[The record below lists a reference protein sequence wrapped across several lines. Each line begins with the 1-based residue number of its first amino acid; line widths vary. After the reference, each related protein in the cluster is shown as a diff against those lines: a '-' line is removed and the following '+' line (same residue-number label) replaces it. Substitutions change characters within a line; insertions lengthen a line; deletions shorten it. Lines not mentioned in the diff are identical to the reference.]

1 MHARL
6 NQTPLGRV
14 LGCCAFEHD
23 SRPTRKPLPR
33 PILTEGSTMNTEK
46 RYGNWALIAVAM
58 LLFGAAIATIQF
70 KVPVVM
76 GDIMT
81 NMGMDAGSASW
92 LMSIFTFV
100 GIILALPTGAL
111 AKKFGPKTMLLAAAA
126 VVALGSLIGAFAG
139 NGTVL
144 IVSRAIE
151 GVAFIFVTICGPL
164 AVQKYVAPDKI
175 GSATGIWALW
185 VCLGSVLGG
194 VVTPTLYSATGFVG
208 VWVIYA
214 GVAVLCAVIVAV
226 LVKFPS
232 GGADAIETAAQAAA
246 SEEKVSYGELF
257 KPNIL
262 LFFVAFLVFNMTLM
276 AVLGFAPTFMQ
287 QQGVDPTLSGFIS
300 TLPMLLAVISSPL
313 FGTLS
318 DKMGRCKPLYLL
330 ALVVM
335 GPCSFILLT
344 QTGPLMWAGAI
355 VMGLIGL
362 GGPVMCLTSYINVL
376 GRPELMSIGMGM
388 LMLIQSLGQFLGTW
402 LVPMLLGPDMTG
414 WMFAGGVMCVIGLA
428 GTAALALCK
437 FK

>member
-1 MHARL
+1 MD
-6 NQTPLGRV
+6 T
-14 LGCCAFEHD
+14 
-23 SRPTRKPLPR
+23 K
-33 PILTEGSTMNTEK
+33 K
-46 RYGNWALIAVAM
+46 KYGNWALIAVAM
-58 LLFGAAIATIQF
+58 LLFGTAIATVQY

-76 GDIMT
+76 GDIMVK
-81 NMGMDAGSASW
+81 MSMDAGSASW

-100 GIILALPTGAL
+100 GIVLALPTGAL
-111 AKKFGPKTMLLAAAA
+111 AKKFGPKTMLLAAAV
-126 VVALGSLIGAFAG
+126 VVAAGSLVGAFAG

-151 GVAFIFVTICGPL
+151 GIAFIFVTICGPL

-194 VVTPTLYSATGFVG
+194 VLTPTLYAATGFVG

-214 GVAVLCAVIVAV
+214 AAAVVFAVVVAVIV
-226 LVKFPS
+226 KFP
-232 GGADAIETAAQAAA
+232 GGKAAEAPAPEA
-246 SEEKVSYGELF
+246 TEEKVSYAELF
-257 KPNIL
+257 RPNIL
-262 LFFVAFLVFNMTLM
+262 LFFFAFLVFNMTLL

-287 QQGVDPTLSGFIS
+287 QQGVDPTLSGFVS

-318 DKMGRCKPLYLL
+318 DKMGRCKPLYLASL
-330 ALVVM
+330 AAM
-335 GPCSFILLT
+335 GPCTLILLT
-344 QTGPLMWAGAI
+344 QTGPLMWIGAI
-355 VMGLIGL
+355 VMGLVGL

-388 LMLIQSLGQFLGTW
+388 LMLVQSLGQFLGTW
-402 LVPMLLGPDMTG
+402 LVPILLGPDMSA
-414 WMFAGGVMCVIGLA
+414 WLFAGAVMCVIGLI
-428 GTAALALCK
+428 GTVALAFCK

>member
-1 MHARL
+1 ML
-6 NQTPLGRV
+6 M
-14 LGCCAFEHD
+14 
-23 SRPTRKPLPR
+23 
-33 PILTEGSTMNTEK
+33 STNK
-46 RYGNWALIAVAM
+46 QYGNWMLIAVAM
-58 LLFGAAIATIQF
+58 LLFGTAIATVQY

-76 GDIMT
+76 GDIMV
-81 NMGMDAGSASW
+81 NMNMDANSASW

-100 GIILALPTGAL
+100 GIILAIPTGVL
-111 AKKFGPKTMLLAAAA
+111 AKKFGPKTMLLAAA
-126 VVALGSLIGAFAG
+126 VVIAAGSLLGAFAG

-194 VVTPTLYSATGFVG
+194 VLTPSLYAATGFVG

-214 GVAVLCAVIVAV
+214 GAAVLFAIVVAFI
-226 LVKFPS
+226 VKDP
-232 GGADAIETAAQAAA
+232 GKALEEAAA
-246 SEEKVSYGELF
+246 AEDVPEEKVSYAELV

-262 LFFVAFLVFNMTLM
+262 LFFAAFLVFNMTLL

-318 DKMGRCKPLYLL
+318 DKMGRCKPLYLA
-330 ALVVM
+330 ALFVM
-335 GPCSFILLT
+335 GPCTLILLT
-344 QTGPLMWAGAI
+344 QTGPLMWVGAI
-355 VMGLIGL
+355 VMGLVGL
-362 GGPVMCLTSYINVL
+362 GGPVMCLTSYIHVL
-376 GRPELMSIGMGM
+376 GKPELMSIGMGV
-388 LMLIQSLGQFLGTW
+388 LMLVQSLGQFLGTW
-402 LVPMLLGPDMTG
+402 LTPILLGADMTG
-414 WMFAGGVMCVIGLA
+414 WMTAGIVMCIIGFA
-428 GTAALALCK
+428 GTACLALCK

>member
-1 MHARL
+1 
-6 NQTPLGRV
+6 
-14 LGCCAFEHD
+14 
-23 SRPTRKPLPR
+23 
-33 PILTEGSTMNTEK
+33 MNTEK
-46 RYGNWALIAVAM
+46 KYANWALIAVAM
-58 LLFGAAIATIQF
+58 LLFGTAIATIQF

-76 GDIMT
+76 GDIMV
-81 NMGMDAGSASW
+81 NMNMDAGSASW

-111 AKKFGPKTMLLAAAA
+111 AKKFGPKTMLLAAAV
-126 VVALGSLIGAFAG
+126 VVAAGSLLGAFAG

-144 IVSRAIE
+144 IISRAVE

-164 AVQKYVAPDKI
+164 AVQKYVAPEKI

-194 VVTPTLYSATGFVG
+194 VLTPTLYTATGFVG
-208 VWVIYA
+208 VWIIYA
-214 GVAVLCAVIVAV
+214 GIAVVCAVVVAV
-226 LVKFPS
+226 LVKFP
-232 GGADAIETAAQAAA
+232 GGKAAEEAAA
-246 SEEKVSYGELF
+246 VSQDEEEKVSYGELF

-262 LFFVAFLVFNMTLM
+262 LFFFAFLVFNMTLM

-318 DKMGRCKPLYLL
+318 DKLGRCKPLYLL
-330 ALVVM
+330 ALAVM
-335 GPCSFILLT
+335 GPCTLLLLT

-355 VMGLIGL
+355 IMGLIGL

-376 GRPELMSIGMGM
+376 GRPELMSIGMGV
-388 LMLIQSLGQFLGTW
+388 LMLVQSLGQFLGTW
-402 LVPMLLGPDMTG
+402 LVPILLGPDMSA
-414 WMFAGGVMCVIGLA
+414 WVFAGGVMCVIGLV

>member
-1 MHARL
+1 M
-6 NQTPLGRV
+6 
-14 LGCCAFEHD
+14 
-23 SRPTRKPLPR
+23 
-33 PILTEGSTMNTEK
+33 STNK
-46 RYGNWALIAVAM
+46 QYGNWMLIAVAM
-58 LLFGAAIATIQF
+58 LLFGTAIATVQY

-76 GDIMT
+76 GDIMV
-81 NMGMDAGSASW
+81 NMNMDANSASW

-100 GIILALPTGAL
+100 GIILAIPTGVL
-111 AKKFGPKTMLLAAAA
+111 AKKFGPKTMLLAAA
-126 VVALGSLIGAFAG
+126 VVIAAGSLLGAFAG

-194 VVTPTLYSATGFVG
+194 VLTPSLYAATGFVG

-214 GVAVLCAVIVAV
+214 GAAVVFAIVVAFIVKDPGKA
-226 LVKFPS
+226 L
-232 GGADAIETAAQAAA
+232 EEAAA
-246 SEEKVSYGELF
+246 AEDAPEEKVSYAELV

-262 LFFVAFLVFNMTLM
+262 LFFAAFLVFNMTLL

-318 DKMGRCKPLYLL
+318 DKMGRCKPLYLA
-330 ALVVM
+330 ALFVM
-335 GPCSFILLT
+335 GPCTLILLT
-344 QTGPLMWAGAI
+344 QTGPLMWVGAI
-355 VMGLIGL
+355 VMGLVGL
-362 GGPVMCLTSYINVL
+362 GGPVMCLTSYIHVL
-376 GRPELMSIGMGM
+376 GKPELMSIGMGV
-388 LMLIQSLGQFLGTW
+388 LMLVQSLGQFLGTW
-402 LVPMLLGPDMTG
+402 LTPILLGADMTG
-414 WMFAGGVMCVIGLA
+414 WMTAGIVMCIIGFA
-428 GTAALALCK
+428 GTACLALCK

>member
-1 MHARL
+1 M
-6 NQTPLGRV
+6 
-14 LGCCAFEHD
+14 
-23 SRPTRKPLPR
+23 S
-33 PILTEGSTMNTEK
+33 TEK
-46 RYGNWALIAVAM
+46 KYGNWALIAVAM
-58 LLFGAAIATIQF
+58 LLFGTAIATIQF

-81 NMGMDAGSASW
+81 NMNMDAGSASW
-92 LMSIFTFV
+92 LMSVFTFV

-111 AKKFGPKTMLLAAAA
+111 AKKFGPKTMLLAAAVVIA
-126 VVALGSLIGAFAG
+126 VGSLLGAFAG
-139 NGTVL
+139 NGTTL

-151 GVAFIFVTICGPL
+151 GVAFIFVTISGPL
-164 AVQKYVAPDKI
+164 AVQKYVAPEKI

-194 VVTPTLYSATGFVG
+194 VLTPSLYAATGFVG

-214 GVAVLCAVIVAV
+214 AVAVIFAIVVAVIVKSPGKTLEAATEAAV
-226 LVKFPS
+226 
-232 GGADAIETAAQAAA
+232 AQ
-246 SEEKVSYGELF
+246 EKVSYAELV

-262 LFFVAFLVFNMTLM
+262 LFFFAFLVFNLTLL
-276 AVLGFAPTFMQ
+276 AVLAFAPTFMQ

-313 FGTLS
+313 FGALS
-318 DKMGRCKPLYLL
+318 DKIGRCKPLYLL
-330 ALVVM
+330 AMFVM
-335 GPCSFILLT
+335 GPCTLILLT
-344 QTGPLMWAGAI
+344 QTGPLMWVGAI

-376 GRPELMSIGMGM
+376 GRPQLMSIGMGV
-388 LMLIQSLGQFLGTW
+388 LMLVQSLGQFLGTW
-402 LVPMLLGPDMTG
+402 LVPILLGPDMSEWVFTG
-414 WMFAGGVMCVIGLA
+414 IVMCVIGLV